1 MKRLVFAVAL
11 LLLLAPVR
19 AAEDFTGKGSG
30 AFVITEPE
38 QKDDVVFLDLKQKGA
53 ELTGTAGP
61 RAEQQ
66 WPLKGTVDGSKL
78 TFEVQHEGGLAIK
91 FALTFA
97 DGHLKGDAG
106 AEMDGMKLAA
116 KIDVQRVKSG
126 G

>member
-1 MKRLVFAVAL
+1 MKRLSFAVGL
-11 LLLLAPVR
+11 LLLLVPVR
-19 AAEDFTGKGSG
+19 AAEDFTGKWTG
-30 AFVITEPE
+30 AFVLSSPE
-38 QKDDVVFLDLKQKGA
+38 QHDDVIFMDLKHKGT

-61 RAEQQ
+61 SAEQQ
-66 WPLKGTVDGSKL
+66 WPLKGTVDGTKL
-78 TFEVQHEGGLAIK
+78 AFEVQHEAGPAIK
-91 FALTFA
+91 FTLTFA